1 MKPFQPPPWLCSHT
15 GVLHPLNCTAQQ
27 LELPFAA
34 SVAAGTQNHPA
45 ASGAAGGQRA
55 LPATEHKHTNPNL
68 VGQHLTFTGMP
79 IFCQLEALPAVTL
92 VGTINVG
99 TLLAAGTVV
108 TFIHICIQKQT
119 HRNGHSASE
128 QCFPPF
134 PAPGDLYLPVRVT
147 KEGLTCPYFFC
158 SLGRMPTSL
167 RMSVAPEF
175 HFSICQ
181 WKHTHMQ
188 TLVSGFIGFSSLKYV
203 IVALQKSWRTQKFF
217 IRFKIIF
224 YKFCHYQV
232 SSLSKFERR
241 VSCSNF
247 VLFSFS
253 VI

>member
-1 MKPFQPPPWLCSHT
+1 MQYRDIFPPDFFSRKLWPHETIPTPSLAVQSHRCAPST
-15 GVLHPLNCTAQQ
+15 ELHCPAAG
-27 LELPFAA
+27 PFAA

-45 ASGAAGGQRA
+45 ASGAAEGQRA

-119 HRNGHSASE
+119 HRYGHSASE
-128 QCFPPF
+128 QCFPPL

-147 KEGLTCPYFFC
+147 KEGPTCPYFFC
-158 SLGRMPTSL
+158 SLGRMPASL
-167 RMSVAPEF
+167 RMSVASKF

-188 TLVSGFIGFSSLKYV
+188 TLVSGFIGFSSL
-203 IVALQKSWRTQKFF
+203 
-217 IRFKIIF
+217 
-224 YKFCHYQV
+224 
-232 SSLSKFERR
+232 
-241 VSCSNF
+241 
-247 VLFSFS
+247 
-253 VI
+253 

>member
-119 HRNGHSASE
+119 HRYGHSASE

-147 KEGLTCPYFFC
+147 KEGPTCPYFFC

-181 WKHTHMQ
+181 WKHTHADICFR
-188 TLVSGFIGFSSLKYV
+188 LY
-203 IVALQKSWRTQKFF
+203 
-217 IRFKIIF
+217 RFQFTKICNCCLTNIMENSKIF
-224 YKFCHYQV
+224 HSIQN
-232 SSLSKFERR
+232 
-241 VSCSNF
+241 NF
-247 VLFSFS
+247 L
-253 VI
+253 